1 MLIIWSPLFLKNVL
15 FWKVKNFITVHAK
28 CQGTSRNLGECCSYS
43 GRSTILTLVLY
54 IWSAGKR
61 SQMHQKGSVTPRNS
75 KMLKDSA
82 VPRANVTPSQTTPK
96 THKNLCLK
104 KTESPASPLASP
116 SPSQHAMVIHKM
128 FGSPEVEVSWD
139 WGCSQLVNQIGM

>member
-1 MLIIWSPLFLKNVL
+1 ML
-15 FWKVKNFITVHAK
+15 
-28 CQGTSRNLGECCSYS
+28 
-43 GRSTILTLVLY
+43 
-54 IWSAGKR
+54 
-61 SQMHQKGSVTPRNS
+61 QKGSVAPRNS

-82 VPRANVTPSQTTPK
+82 VPGANVTPNQTTPK

-139 WGCSQLVNQIGM
+139 WGCSQLVNQIGMYRCIVLIKVNKYNLKAKETVFVLLYIWLLEVQD

>member
-1 MLIIWSPLFLKNVL
+1 
-15 FWKVKNFITVHAK
+15 
-28 CQGTSRNLGECCSYS
+28 
-43 GRSTILTLVLY
+43 
-54 IWSAGKR
+54 
-61 SQMHQKGSVTPRNS
+61 MHQKGSVTPRNS
-75 KMLKDSA
+75 KMLKDSS
-82 VPRANVTPSQTTPK
+82 VPRANVTPNQTTPK

-139 WGCSQLVNQIGM
+139 WGCSQLVNQIGMYRCIVLIKVNQYNLKAKETVFILSIFGGFWKFKNYVNYSNLRLVSIYLFLLSL